1 MLLDGMAFWK
11 LKMKRSRSRICH
23 FRNVLD
29 QSWRACFMLTS
40 NSKYLLI
47 ATSLSQCL
55 WFQFLSLC
63 HGASK
68 VLVHFTCKTYLC
80 HLLTQSANSFR
91 INYNIHNLMQLSKIE
106 IIDKTSIMTHL
117 KLHFRGEFVKPH
129 KLYIF
134 KIFGKLGL
142 G

>member
-11 LKMKRSRSRICH
+11 LKMKRSRSWICH

-40 NSKYLLI
+40 NSKHLPI

-55 WFQFLSLC
+55 WFQFSSLC

-80 HLLTQSANSFR
+80 HLLTQSANSLR

-106 IIDKTSIMTHL
+106 ILTRLPLWLTWSSTSEVNLWNHTNCMYS
-117 KLHFRGEFVKPH
+117 K
-129 KLYIF
+129 Y
-134 KIFGKLGL
+134 LGSWD
-142 G
+142 